1 MIRGVALL
9 NCLVLLSI
17 GAVGEVQG
25 AFGPGDLIIL
35 TTASNTG
42 TAASAVS
49 LNSFSYNSLTGT
61 FGTTPTTHAINGL
74 TLPGESDH
82 DGLLHFSTDGSS
94 LVFGGYQAASGTPT
108 VIASAAP
115 RAIGVVDSNWNL
127 TTTTISGYSGLGLR
141 SVSATDKSH
150 FWTGGDQG
158 VTGGQ
163 YYIDTSGPVSQV
175 LVTANDA
182 RANRIVNGQL
192 WGFSSSNNGTTIG
205 NGLPIS
211 AASATAAMTSPFVK
225 SDAVFL
231 DLDNNGIPE
240 TAYSTDGKNLL
251 GKWHFNGST
260 WALTGQ
266 WTGTKSAINDINSL
280 EVFLFDGKVEL
291 LAATQL
297 GQLFQLEDTNGI
309 ANNFSAAFLANT
321 APTPLLT
328 MAGSSF
334 RGMAISPVPEPAT
347 LTMLVAAIPLVVWRL
362 RRRAR

>member
-1 MIRGVALL
+1 
-9 NCLVLLSI
+9 
-17 GAVGEVQG
+17 
-25 AFGPGDLIIL
+25 
-35 TTASNTG
+35 
-42 TAASAVS
+42 
-49 LNSFSYNSLTGT
+49 
-61 FGTTPTTHAINGL
+61 
-74 TLPGESDH
+74 
-82 DGLLHFSTDGSS
+82 
-94 LVFGGYQAASGTPT
+94 
-108 VIASAAP
+108 
-115 RAIGVVDSNWNL
+115 
-127 TTTTISGYSGLGLR
+127 
-141 SVSATDKSH
+141 
-150 FWTGGDQG
+150 
-158 VTGGQ
+158 
-163 YYIDTSGPVSQV
+163 
-175 LVTANDA
+175 
-182 RANRIVNGQL
+182 
-192 WGFSSSNNGTTIG
+192 
-205 NGLPIS
+205 
-211 AASATAAMTSPFVK
+211 MTSPFVK